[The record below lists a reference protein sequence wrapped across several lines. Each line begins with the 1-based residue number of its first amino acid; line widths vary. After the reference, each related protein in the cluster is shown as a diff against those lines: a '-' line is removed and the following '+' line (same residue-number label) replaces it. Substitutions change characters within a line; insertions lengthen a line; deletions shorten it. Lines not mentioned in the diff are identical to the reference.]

1 MRIASTAWV
10 RRMPAT
16 DVPVAGA
23 HRAVLHA
30 WRQFRRCP
38 TPPNVITD
46 PWHRPAPVP
55 TAMLTS
61 MPNVT
66 LSEQFAN
73 QRARFATAARQGPV
87 RIYALRVGRRNN
99 IVVVVEDRGAPDDRA
114 WALLGVAMAT
124 AVRHP

>member
-1 MRIASTAWV
+1 MAAHRNRSTADF
-10 RRMPAT
+10 AAFY
-16 DVPVAGA
+16 AG
-23 HRAVLHA
+23 
-30 WRQFRRCP
+30 CP

-55 TAMLTS
+55 AAMLAS

-99 IVVVVEDRGAPDDRA
+99 VVVVIEDRGPPP
-114 WALLGVAMAT
+114 T
-124 AVRHP
+124 TEPHSP